1 MEQNRKIFDK
11 EIELDNFLQ
20 IAEENKDILYM
31 KTSGNHSINK
41 ENVKKIYDNIDNNS
55 TIDDEAKNK
64 AKEFIKIVFSNF
76 EYVSFDVFMNKIKNL
91 AEQVKNKLL
100 NELKDKNIYFIVNK
114 TFTVNIHFLLVIMYF
129 LIIMLLILI
138 LMKNYLLLMNTTI

>member
-114 TFTVNIHFLLVIMYF
+114 TFTVH
-129 LIIMLLILI
+129 
-138 LMKNYLLLMNTTI
+138 